1 MHVRFTA
8 KADTGTQQKYVRF
21 VPKADIVKNL
31 QESTAGLRL
40 KVVKKTATRRV
51 KQSCDYLVQSHG
63 LPISRTVGGCRFCS
77 GLLCNVGRKAMSK
90 IIEGQHWESGW
101 QRLPRP

>member
-1 MHVRFTA
+1 MKR
-8 KADTGTQQKYVRF
+8 
-21 VPKADIVKNL
+21 
-31 QESTAGLRL
+31 TAGLRL

-90 IIEGQHWESGW
+90 IDRRSALGIGLAAATAAMMKPAAAQTTG
-101 QRLPRP
+101 